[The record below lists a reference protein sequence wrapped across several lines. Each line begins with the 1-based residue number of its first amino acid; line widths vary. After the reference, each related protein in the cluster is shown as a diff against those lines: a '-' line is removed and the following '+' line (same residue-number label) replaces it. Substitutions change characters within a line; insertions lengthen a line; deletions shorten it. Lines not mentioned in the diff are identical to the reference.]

1 MTRRPGVR
9 QIVYSFLLL
18 INGATM
24 SACDG
29 DRSAVVADGP
39 PYAVGSSTFFIHDFE
54 RPYDGVA
61 GVDTGLRIL
70 ITEIWY
76 PVDRAVI
83 DEGRDRYR
91 RATYGDY
98 VFGDR
103 DVHRRMMTDTT
114 FFHLT
119 PDTVRDGVTQA
130 DIDAAIDELFDRPRA
145 SYADAPL
152 ATSLEKYPVIVMSHG
167 DAGSRYN
174 MESACEFLAAH
185 GYVVIAPEHTGNSP
199 YSQTARDP
207 ALAADGGDARVRE
220 RMADVLPLFNA
231 DGTYGPADSYGQS
244 YTPLASGLSDPDAL
258 LDLDRSLLQR
268 VDDLRATLDE
278 LEEMNLSGP
287 FAARL
292 DLSRVGLMGRSY
304 GGATT
309 LAALAL
315 EPRFRAG
322 LAVVPLVMRDLRPGL
337 PAELLRPAD
346 EESVLLSSD
355 GPFPLGEIHKPTLIL
370 SGAEDALI
378 IGFGASMAAS
388 LGTAA
393 PTPEQPY
400 PVIRDAVA
408 ATGEPVVW
416 GVLADSNHGSFGVSG
431 PYWWPQLKPDK
442 QRRHFD
448 PQRHF
453 ELVSPETAHRIQK
466 EMALDFF
473 DWTIRGREASKNKLI
488 DGRFAADG
496 LSLMYENL

>member
-1 MTRRPGVR
+1 MRN
-9 QIVYSFLLL
+9 IVYALLLL
-18 INGATM
+18 INSAVL

-29 DRSAVVADGP
+29 DRSADVTDGL
-39 PYAVGSSTFFIHDFE
+39 PYAVGSNTFFIHDFE
-54 RPYDGVA
+54 RPYDSVA
-61 GVDTGLRIL
+61 GVDAGLRIL
-70 ITEIWY
+70 ITEVWY
-76 PVDRAVI
+76 PVDHAVV

-103 DVHRRMMTDTT
+103 NVHRRMMTDTT

-145 SYADAPL
+145 SYVDAPI
-152 ATSLEKYPVIVMSHG
+152 ASSSEPYPVIVMSHG

-174 MESACEFLAAH
+174 MESACEYLAAH

-199 YSQTARDP
+199 YSQTAQDP

-220 RMADVLPLFNA
+220 RMTDVLPLFNP

-244 YTPLASGLSDPDAL
+244 YTPLASGLSDAEAL

-268 VDDLRATLDE
+268 VNDLRATLDE
-278 LEEMNLSGP
+278 LEEMNRSGP

-292 DLSRVGLMGRSY
+292 DLRRIGLMGRSY

-337 PAELLRPAD
+337 PAELLRPD
-346 EESVLLSSD
+346 GEESVLLSSD
-355 GPFPLGEIHKPTLIL
+355 GPFPLGEIHKPMLIL

-388 LGTAA
+388 LGTAP

-400 PVIRDAVA
+400 PVIRDAVE

-431 PYWWPQLKPDK
+431 PYWWPQLKPDT
-442 QRRHFD
+442 QRRTFD
-448 PQRHF
+448 PQQSF
-453 ELVSPETAHRIQK
+453 ELVRPETAHRIQK
-466 EMALDFF
+466 ELALDFF
-473 DWTIRGREASKNKLI
+473 DWTIRRQEAAKRELI
-488 DGRFAADG
+488 DGRFDADG
-496 LSLMYENL
+496 LNLSYENL